1 MSRWAS
7 GECGSPWGWFWWWPS
22 CAASLEWGGGGLAVA
37 LYQEVKGGGVHGR
50 GGGLRLLGYVVGS
63 VGRGSGAAT
72 CSWKCVQS
80 VVTPVTTG
88 VLSCRRIR

>member
-37 LYQEVKGGGVHGR
+37 LYQEVKGGVHGR